1 MQITKNFTTDEMACS
16 CCGKSDMDDE
26 FMKILQSIRDE
37 MQRPLKI
44 TSGFRCQNRNA
55 IISTTGRDG
64 PHTKAKACDI
74 LISGADAMRLFAIAQ
89 RHGISGIGLSQKG
102 PHNKRFCHIDSLTPE
117 EGPRPTVWT
126 YGWMD
131 EMEITFDLSRNY
143 NIWHASRMFS
153 GTRKVRILGKG

>member
-1 MQITKNFTTDEMACS
+1 MGLTMQITKNFTTDEMACS

-126 YGWMD
+126 YG
-131 EMEITFDLSRNY
+131 
-143 NIWHASRMFS
+143 
-153 GTRKVRILGKG
+153 

>member
-1 MQITKNFTTDEMACS
+1 MACS
-16 CCGKSDMDDE
+16 CCGKSDMDE
-26 FMKILQSIRDE
+26 GFMKMLQSIRDE

-44 TSGFRCQNRNA
+44 TSGFRCQSRNA
-55 IISTTGRDG
+55 LISTTGRNG

-126 YGWMD
+126 YG
-131 EMEITFDLSRNY
+131 
-143 NIWHASRMFS
+143 
-153 GTRKVRILGKG
+153 